1 MLKDRRYWIYHLF
14 TAATVATLLGIE
26 DWLEGT
32 SLQVVFFE
40 FLAET
45 PLFFFVCIGL
55 SFLAFLVVRWLNK
68 IMPWDRNPFNRFIA
82 ESGMVLAV
90 VLALTTVAAA
100 GYRLMINDPTN
111 DNDFAFEIHALIM
124 FFISVYMV
132 FVFHEF
138 IWLSKDNHTLKL
150 RSETL
155 LKQNYLAKYETLK
168 NQINPHFLFNS
179 LNVLS
184 SLVYIDQRK
193 ADQFIKKFSDV
204 FRYVLELNQE
214 KLVPLK
220 QELHVLDAYL
230 FLQKIRYG
238 SQLCV
243 HQNISADLL
252 DLCVPP
258 LTLQLAVE
266 NALKHN
272 TISKDTAFDIW
283 IEAEENELVIVNT
296 YHFKNSSHESTGLG
310 QKNLLEK
317 YRLLG
322 SRLPRFYLEDGH
334 YIVRL
339 PLLFAEQWS
348 EF

>member
-1 MLKDRRYWIYHLF
+1 MLKDRRYWIYHIF

-26 DWLEGT
+26 DWLEGA
-32 SLQVVFFE
+32 SPGMVFLE
-40 FLAET
+40 FLAEI
-45 PLFFFVCIGL
+45 PLFF
-55 SFLAFLVVRWLNK
+55 LVVNLISLLAYVVVKWLNRV
-68 IMPWDRNPFNRFIA
+68 MPWEKKPFNRFIA
-82 ESGMVLAV
+82 ESGMVVAI
-90 VLALTTVAAA
+90 VLALTTVAVA
-100 GYRLMINDPTN
+100 GYRLINNDPSN

-124 FFISVYMV
+124 FFIGIYMV

-138 IWLSKDNHTLKL
+138 MSLSRDNHVLKL

-168 NQINPHFLFNS
+168 NQVNPHFLFNS

-184 SLVYIDQRK
+184 SLVYIDAKK

-238 SQLCV
+238 SQLNV
-243 HQNISADLL
+243 HQNISAELL

-272 TISKDTAFDIW
+272 AVSKDQVLDIW
-283 IEAEENELVIVNT
+283 IEAKENELVIVNT
-296 YHFKNSSHESTGLG
+296 YHFKNAVQESTGIG
-310 QKNLLEK
+310 QKNVFEK

-322 SRLPRFYLEDGH
+322 KRLPQFYLEDGH

-339 PLLFAEQWS
+339 PLLMAEQWS

>member
-14 TAATVATLLGIE
+14 TAATIATLLGIE
-26 DWLEGT
+26 DRLEGAST
-32 SLQVVFFE
+32 RAVLLE
-40 FLAET
+40 FLADT
-45 PLFFFVCIGL
+45 PLFFLVASGL
-55 SFLAFLVVRWLNK
+55 SYLAYRVVKWLNR
-68 IMPWDRNPFNRFIA
+68 IMPWDRKPFDRFIA
-82 ESGMVLAV
+82 ESALVVVIVLAS
-90 VLALTTVAAA
+90 TTVTVA
-100 GYRLMINDPTN
+100 GYRLINDNPFN
-111 DNDFAFEIHALIM
+111 DNDFAFEINALIM
-124 FFISVYMV
+124 FFISIYMV

-138 IWLSKDNHTLKL
+138 MSLSRDNHVLKL

-168 NQINPHFLFNS
+168 NQVNPHFLFNS

-184 SLVYIDQRK
+184 SLVYIDAKK

-204 FRYVLELNQE
+204 FRYVLDLNQE

-238 SQLCV
+238 SQLNV
-243 HQNISADLL
+243 HQNISAELL

-272 TISKDTAFDIW
+272 AISKDQVLDIW
-283 IEAEENELVIVNT
+283 IEAKENELVIVNT
-296 YHFKNSSHESTGLG
+296 YHFKNSAHQSTGIG
-310 QKNLLEK
+310 QKNVLEK

-322 SRLPRFYLEDGH
+322 ERLPQFYLEDGH
-334 YIVRL
+334 YVVRL
-339 PLLFAEQWS
+339 PLLMAEQWS

>member
-1 MLKDRRYWIYHLF
+1 M
-14 TAATVATLLGIE
+14 
-26 DWLEGT
+26 
-32 SLQVVFFE
+32 E
-40 FLAET
+40 FLTEI
-45 PLFFFVCIGL
+45 PLFFLIANLISV
-55 SFLAFLVVRWLNK
+55 LAYLVVKWLNRA
-68 IMPWDRNPFNRFIA
+68 MPWEKKPFNRFIA
-82 ESGMVLAV
+82 ESGMVV
-90 VLALTTVAAA
+90 VIVLALATVSVA
-100 GYRLMINDPTN
+100 GYRLINNDPSN

-124 FFISVYMV
+124 LFISVYMV

-138 IWLSKDNHTLKL
+138 MSLSRDNHVLKL

-168 NQINPHFLFNS
+168 NQVNPHFLFNS

-184 SLVYIDQRK
+184 SLVYIDAKK

-238 SQLCV
+238 SQLSV
-243 HQNISADLL
+243 HQSISADLL

-272 TISKDTAFDIW
+272 AISKDQVLDIW
-283 IEAEENELVIVNT
+283 IEAKENELVIVNT
-296 YHFKNSSHESTGLG
+296 YHFKNTTAESTGIG
-310 QKNLLEK
+310 QKNVLEK

-322 SRLPRFYLEDGH
+322 ERLPQFYLEDDH

-339 PLLFAEQWS
+339 PLLTQEQWS